1 MIINCFLYITII
13 LLSILFM
20 EIIAIFTHKYIM
32 HGPGWFLHKS
42 HHINYL
48 NNKNKYELN
57 DIYFIFFSSPSIICI
72 MYGFYNNNYIILTIG
87 IGILIY
93 GLIYIFLHDLMVHQR
108 FGVKMK
114 IQNSYFKKIK
124 KAHLKHHSTK
134 HKDGATNFGF
144 ITYK

>member
-1 MIINCFLYITII
+1 MIINCLLYITII

>member
-1 MIINCFLYITII
+1 
-13 LLSILFM
+13 M

-108 FGVKMK
+108 FGVKIK
-114 IQNSYFKKIK
+114 IQSSYFKKIK
-124 KAHLKHHSTK
+124 KAHLKHHSIK